1 MTGLL
6 YEVTPT
12 DPGTFLAVGALL
24 AATAFAACCG
34 PAFKAARV
42 DPLVALRCE

>member
-1 MTGLL
+1 L

-12 DPGTFLAVGALL
+12 DRATFAMAVITVGV
-24 AATAFAACCG
+24 TAFAACCV
-34 PAFKAARV
+34 PAVKASRI